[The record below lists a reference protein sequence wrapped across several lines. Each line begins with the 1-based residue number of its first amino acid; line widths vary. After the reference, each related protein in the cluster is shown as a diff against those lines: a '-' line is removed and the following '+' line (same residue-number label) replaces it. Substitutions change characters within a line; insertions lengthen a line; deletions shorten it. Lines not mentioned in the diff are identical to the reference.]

1 MSKEPLTYKYWNHM
15 FNAPKASVINE
26 HNECLEAG
34 TKSRLQ
40 EAYDKAHEVRQ
51 FEIELYWKRALYF
64 WGFEAA
70 FMLAFGTLL
79 AKGNGTT
86 GQFYFLFLVSIFA
99 CFFTLLWRVALK
111 GSKQWQE
118 NWESHIDMLEEC
130 ISGNLYKTVLH
141 NKNNDVFYSVSKVNE
156 AINSLI
162 IAMWIVIGGVCLC
175 IAPTISNPNNN
186 EADLFWLGCL
196 GIFLI
201 AAFSIIFGWLLAV
214 KLRTNFKTKK
224 NELTMINRVAP
235 SVEASDAE

>member
-79 AKGNGTT
+79 AKGNGAT
-86 GQFYFLFLVSIFA
+86 GQFYFLF
-99 CFFTLLWRVALK
+99 
-111 GSKQWQE
+111 
-118 NWESHIDMLEEC
+118 
-130 ISGNLYKTVLH
+130 
-141 NKNNDVFYSVSKVNE
+141 
-156 AINSLI
+156 
-162 IAMWIVIGGVCLC
+162 
-175 IAPTISNPNNN
+175 
-186 EADLFWLGCL
+186 
-196 GIFLI
+196 
-201 AAFSIIFGWLLAV
+201 
-214 KLRTNFKTKK
+214 
-224 NELTMINRVAP
+224 
-235 SVEASDAE
+235 